1 VSGSIRKTDFTWDPR
16 RESRSAVWRRIKT
29 HVQAEL
35 ERIET
40 ETKQQI
46 RHERWRAAPTYQRDR
61 TMLVDHDLRAIDIST
76 LARQHQISTT
86 RVREILRRERFRQRR
101 ERMTGVSNSSATRSP
116 SRQQWIDLPGGFPQ
130 TSTVP
135 TDP

>member
-16 RESRSAVWRRIKT
+16 RESRSAAWRRIKT

-35 ERIET
+35 DRIET

-61 TMLVDHDLRAIDIST
+61 AILVDHEFNGSDITT
-76 LARQHQISTT
+76 LARQHQVSTT
-86 RVREILRRERFRQRR
+86 RVREILRRERFAS
-101 ERMTGVSNSSATRSP
+101 GVN
-116 SRQQWIDLPGGFPQ
+116 G
-130 TSTVP
+130 
-135 TDP
+135 